1 MLDWNW
7 EPTQIQRSGTP
18 SPTTAPRTRTP
29 IRVSVL
35 ENPCLRAMSER
46 IEAAED
52 SQADSARRSVPKAVL
67 TSPLPDPL
75 ELGGGT
81 ALRLEGTFEGTS
93 SPPERLSVRLGSLVR
108 EVDAFGM
115 PEPRSYGP
123 GSRWW
128 VILPVPAS
136 TDLGTAPLALIATG
150 ADGEA
155 EFPLGELRVVRK
167 REEPGPA
174 VIEPSGPT
182 ASEQLIAICMA
193 THEPPAEWLRRQ
205 LDSIRAQGWTNWVCL
220 ISDDGSSPEAFAVL
234 EREVGDDARFVV
246 SRSSERLGFYGNFE
260 RALRM
265 IPPEAELIGFAD
277 QDDRWDPDKLEAMVE
292 VLGSNP
298 GAALAYSDMRVVDE
312 AGDILSD
319 TFWYLHQNAFDDIA
333 SLAVNNTVTGAASL
347 FRRELLEIGLPFP
360 PRHSDQHYHD
370 HWLALCALA
379 IGDIAYL
386 DRPTYDYT
394 RHVDSVTVQ
403 AAFEWYAP
411 AHGFRAQLR
420 QRWRRMTR
428 RLRMGTARPGW
439 RAIYFDR
446 YLLFRQLFAILE
458 LRAGERI
465 EPRKRRSLQLLVS
478 AESSPRA
485 AAWLLARTL
494 RPLIG
499 RRETQGRERVLL
511 GGLLWRRVIGRRAR
525 AGSERRRSPAS
536 RRATDT

>member
-1 MLDWNW
+1 M
-7 EPTQIQRSGTP
+7 
-18 SPTTAPRTRTP
+18 
-29 IRVSVL
+29 
-35 ENPCLRAMSER
+35 
-46 IEAAED
+46 
-52 SQADSARRSVPKAVL
+52 
-67 TSPLPDPL
+67 
-75 ELGGGT
+75 
-81 ALRLEGTFEGTS
+81 RLEGTFNAAGL
-93 SPPERLSVRLGSLVR
+93 PPEGMRIRLGAIER

-128 VILPVPAS
+128 VVLPVPAS
-136 TDLGTAPLALIATG
+136 AKLGPTPLALIATG
-150 ADGEA
+150 PDGEV
-155 EFPLGELRVVRK
+155 EIPLGELTLVRSL
-167 REEPGPA
+167 EEPGPA
-174 VIEPSGPT
+174 GIGLPESDQP
-182 ASEQLIAICMA
+182 LIAICMA
-193 THEPPAEWLRRQ
+193 TYEPPAEWLSRQ
-205 LDSIRAQGWTNWVCL
+205 LDSIRAQGWSRWVCL
-220 ISDDGSSPEAFAVL
+220 ISDDCSSPDAFAGL
-234 EREVGDDARFVV
+234 EREVGGDPRFVL
-246 SRSSERLGFYGNFE
+246 SRSPERLGFYRNFE

-265 IPPEAELIGFAD
+265 VPAEAELVGFAD
-277 QDDRWDPDKLEAMVE
+277 QDDRWDPDKLEAM
-292 VLGSNP
+292 
-298 GAALAYSDMRVVDE
+298 AATLTSHPRALLAYSDMRIVAED
-312 AGDILSD
+312 GKILAE
-319 TFWYLHQNAFDDIA
+319 TFWYLHQNGYDDIA

-360 PRHSDQHYHD
+360 PAHSDQHYHD

-379 IGDIAYL
+379 IGEIAYL

-394 RHVDSVTVQ
+394 RHVDSVTIQ

-411 AHGFRAQLR
+411 ARGVRGRIH

-458 LRAGERI
+458 LRAGDRI
-465 EPRKRRSLQLLVS
+465 EPSKRRSLQLLIE

-511 GGLLWRRVIGRRAR
+511 GGLLWRRVVGRRGG
-525 AGSERRRSPAS
+525 AGSRRR
-536 RRATDT
+536 R

>member
-1 MLDWNW
+1 MN
-7 EPTQIQRSGTP
+7 
-18 SPTTAPRTRTP
+18 SPP
-29 IRVSVL
+29 
-35 ENPCLRAMSER
+35 NP
-46 IEAAED
+46 
-52 SQADSARRSVPKAVL
+52 VPGAVL
-67 TSPLPDPL
+67 TSSLPDPL
-75 ELGGGT
+75 ELGRGT
-81 ALRLEGTFEGTS
+81 ALRFEGTFEAGGP
-93 SPPERLSVRLGSLVR
+93 PPERLAIRLGSTVR

-128 VILPVPAS
+128 VVVPVPADA
-136 TDLGTAPLALIATG
+136 DLGPTPIALIATG
-150 ADGEA
+150 PDGKV
-155 EFPLGELRVVRK
+155 EFPLGQLEVVRSL
-167 REEPGPA
+167 EEPSAAVVGSAASTEVAGP
-174 VIEPSGPT
+174 
-182 ASEQLIAICMA
+182 LIAICMA
-193 THEPPAEWLRRQ
+193 TYEPPAEWLKRQ
-205 LDSIRAQGWTNWVCL
+205 LDSIRAQSWTNWICL
-220 ISDDGSSPEAFAVL
+220 ISDDGSSPEAFAGL
-234 EREVGDDARFVV
+234 EREVGGDGRFVV
-246 SRSSERLGFYGNFE
+246 SRSSQRHGFYGNFE

-277 QDDRWDPDKLEAMVE
+277 QDDRWDPDKLEALVG
-292 VLGSNP
+292 VLAANP
-298 GAALAYSDMRVVDE
+298 GAALAYSDMRVVAEDGE
-312 AGDILSD
+312 VLAD

-347 FRRELLEIGLPFP
+347 FRRELLDIGLPFP

-394 RHVDSVTVQ
+394 RHVDSVTIQ

-411 AHGFRAQLR
+411 AHGPGAQIR
-420 QRWRRMTR
+420 QRWHRMTR

-458 LRAGERI
+458 LRAGDRI
-465 EPRKRRSLQLLVS
+465 EPRKRRSLQLLVA

-485 AAWLLARTL
+485 TAWLLARTL

-525 AGSERRRSPAS
+525 AGRGRRR
-536 RRATDT
+536 